1 MRTAPYTCHARTR
14 EGTCV
19 CVCMRVF
26 ERFSGGTKR
35 PEARDI
41 RLLLLQIL
49 EIAPHRRP
57 RLRGAARLRNGIF
70 NIVAG
75 DCPD

>member
-1 MRTAPYTCHARTR
+1 MRA
-14 EGTCV
+14 
-19 CVCMRVF
+19 CMRVC
-26 ERFSGGTKR
+26 ECLSGGTKR

-49 EIAPHRRP
+49 EIAPRRRP
-57 RLRGAARLRNGIF
+57 RLRGAARPRNGIF
-70 NIVAG
+70 NIVAA

>member
-1 MRTAPYTCHARTR
+1 MRIAPYTCHSRTR
-14 EGTCV
+14 DDVCV
-19 CVCMRVF
+19 RVCMRVC
-26 ERFSGGTKR
+26 ECLSGGTKR

-49 EIAPHRRP
+49 EIAPRRRP
-57 RLRGAARLRNGIF
+57 RLRGAARPRNGIF
-70 NIVAG
+70 NIVAA